1 MESILKYK
9 LNTLY
14 PAEFIHYTAEMRD
27 AKQVPGSE
35 TCSAYTPPHD
45 RKLPAAEQFT
55 RNIICLA
62 TGSFWTG
69 QRLII
74 LA

>member
-35 TCSAYTPPHD
+35 TCSAYTPPTIESC
-45 RKLPAAEQFT
+45 LQQSSSPA
-55 RNIICLA
+55 I
-62 TGSFWTG
+62 
-69 QRLII
+69 
-74 LA
+74 